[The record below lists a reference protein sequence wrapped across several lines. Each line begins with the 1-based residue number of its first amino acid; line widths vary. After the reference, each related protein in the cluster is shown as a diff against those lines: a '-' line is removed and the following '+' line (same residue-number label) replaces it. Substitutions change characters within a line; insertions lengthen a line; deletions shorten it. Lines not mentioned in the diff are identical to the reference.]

1 MNYIKK
7 KKKKKK
13 KKMRI
18 IILINN
24 IFCFVNMESFRVV
37 VDVRKINYFFGI
49 LIMNEFIDKQIKLFL
64 KIS

>member
-1 MNYIKK
+1 
-7 KKKKKK
+7 
-13 KKMRI
+13 MRI

>member
-1 MNYIKK
+1 MLLNFIELQI
-7 KKKKKK
+7 
-13 KKMRI
+13 RI